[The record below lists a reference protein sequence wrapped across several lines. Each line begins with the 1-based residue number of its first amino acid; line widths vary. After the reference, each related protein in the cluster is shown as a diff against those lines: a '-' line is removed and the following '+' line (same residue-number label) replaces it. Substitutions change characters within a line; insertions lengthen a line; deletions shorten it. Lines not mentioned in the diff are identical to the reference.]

1 MRYYALNRLIYKQM
15 VFLID
20 LPLKSA
26 SDQGQQTTMFL
37 TNMQQ
42 YLLAMGVDDGM
53 IASLSKYDFSRT
65 KSLGFVYSMYV
76 SNILAIYING

>member
-1 MRYYALNRLIYKQM
+1 M

-26 SDQGQQTTMFL
+26 SDQEQKATMFL

-65 KSLGFVYSMYV
+65 ENLGFVYSMSV
-76 SNILAIYING
+76 SKVLARNTNG